1 MSIGFVDSIM
11 GKLDVMGIGEF
22 SIEAK
27 KVFRLPKFHF
37 IVTFSNQEK
46 RYYIWCLDLAI
57 HVCSLDL
64 LRSIRNL
71 IDGLLTYLNTEIV
84 EEKDFKKLLT
94 LTSSHEVDEIWEKYR
109 YSRFILEQIDT
120 KFYPDLSAIKKKME
134 ENFAQKNTNFILKD
148 ITFQSYVDIKEN

>member
-1 MSIGFVDSIM
+1 MSIGFVDPIM

-27 KVFRLPKFHF
+27 EIFRLPKFHF
-37 IVTFSNQEK
+37 IVTFSNHEK
-46 RYYIWCLDLAI
+46 RYYIWCLDLAV

-71 IDGLLTYLNTEIV
+71 IDGMLTYLNTQIV
-84 EEKDFKKLLT
+84 QEKDLKKLLT

-109 YSRFILEQIDT
+109 YSRFILKQIDT
-120 KFYPDLSAIKKKME
+120 KFYPDLSAIKKEME
-134 ENFAQKNTNFILKD
+134 ENFAQKNTNFTLKD
-148 ITFQSYVDIKEN
+148 ITFESYIDIKES